1 MTSRLSR
8 EVGEAMVRFL
18 ETMNR
23 VAEVLCAALMVLL
36 SLETV
41 YVIVMRYVFN
51 NTPYWGEVISRFLI
65 VYACMIGFSMGIHD
79 DTLVRINAFERFL
92 SKRARRLLDGF
103 GVLCMAVFSIFM
115 IVEGIRYTSLCRGNV
130 ISGLNIP
137 SNWEMICI
145 PIGGCFCLMQTIRR
159 TIMLGGTYER

>member
-1 MTSRLSR
+1 MTAHPSR
-8 EVGEAMVRFL
+8 EAGKAMVRFL

-23 VAEVLCAALMVLL
+23 VAEILCAALMVLL

-51 NTPYWGEVISRFLI
+51 NAPYWGEVISRFLM
-65 VYACMIGFSMGIHD
+65 VYACMFGFSMGIHD
-79 DTLVRINAFERFL
+79 DTLVRIHAFDRFL

-137 SNWEMICI
+137 SSWEMICI

-159 TIMLGGTYER
+159 GIILRRDL

>member
-1 MTSRLSR
+1 
-8 EVGEAMVRFL
+8 
-18 ETMNR
+18 
-23 VAEVLCAALMVLL
+23 
-36 SLETV
+36 
-41 YVIVMRYVFN
+41 MRYVFN
-51 NTPYWGEVISRFLI
+51 NAPYWGEVISRFLM
-65 VYACMIGFSMGIHD
+65 VYACMFGFSMGIHD
-79 DTLVRINAFERFL
+79 DTLVRINAFNRFL

-137 SNWEMICI
+137 SSWEMICI

-159 TIMLGGTYER
+159 GIILRRDL